1 MSTPRKRPII
11 LIPGIQGTK
20 LFNTNEKDFQ
30 VIWSGVKKNFS
41 NITKLALQK
50 DGTSDSEIEMVVER
64 ADVENLAYSE
74 IVNYLR
80 SLGYRVF
87 IFGYDW
93 RKSNLE
99 TAEKLESYIDKLKNK
114 LNVNSF
120 NFLTHSMGCLVLSS
134 YFKRL
139 GDEQK
144 INDIV
149 NKVIFTVPPVLG
161 SVESTFNLVAGKSR
175 LFNSSDDFRK
185 IARTFPSIYELLPV
199 YEGAYTF
206 KNTARQKDFDYSHFD
221 SYWQHVPNATRPDT
235 IVKQN
240 LIRHR
245 LSDMGAARSHND
257 FIYDFHAVQ
266 SETLKKKLL
275 VIVGTGEDTRVNVV
289 IKDKVDHVVNYFD
302 FDHPHAEGDGDG
314 TVPHASGIAFKDTLL
329 TLKVK
334 SRKVE
339 TWADGRFI
347 MTDWHAFFLN
357 NGRVQNVITRFFKP
371 RNAAE
376 VTALE
381 QKEWYHSIGSKI
393 AKVQ

>member
-1 MSTPRKRPII
+1 MATPRKRPII
-11 LIPGIQGTK
+11 LVPGIQGTK

-41 NITKLALQK
+41 NITKLALQR
-50 DGTSDSEIEMVVER
+50 DGSSDAEIEMIVER

-93 RKSNLE
+93 RKSNME
-99 TAEKLESYIDKLKNK
+99 TAHKLELYVNKLKDK

-120 NFLTHSMGCLVLSS
+120 NFLTHSMGCLVVSS
-134 YFKRL
+134 YFKLL
-139 GDEQK
+139 GNEDN
-144 INDIV
+144 INAVV
-149 NKVIFTVPPVLG
+149 NKVIFSVPPFLG
-161 SVESTFNLVAGKSR
+161 SIESTFNLVAGKSR

-199 YEGAYTF
+199 YQGAYTF
-206 KNTARQKDFDYSHFD
+206 ENTARQAQFDYANFD
-221 SYWQHVPNATRPDT
+221 SYWQHVPNATRKDT
-235 IVKQN
+235 IAKQS
-240 LIRHR
+240 LISMR
-245 LSDMGAARSHND
+245 LKDMGEVRSEND
-257 FIYDFHAVQ
+257 FIFDFHQ
-266 SETLKKKLL
+266 IKNEQLKDKLL
-275 VIVGTGEDTRVNVV
+275 VIVGTGEKTRVNIV
-289 IKDKVDHVVNYFD
+289 IKDKVDHVVNFFD

-314 TVPHASGIAFKDTLL
+314 TVPHASGIAFKDSIL

-334 SRKVE
+334 SRKLE
-339 TWADGRFI
+339 TWADGRFV

-371 RNAAE
+371 RAAQE
-376 VTALE
+376 IQGLN
-381 QKEWYHSIGSKI
+381 QREWYHSIGSRI
-393 AKVQ
+393 ARVQ

>member
-1 MSTPRKRPII
+1 MATPRKRPII
-11 LIPGIQGTK
+11 LVPGIQGTK

-41 NITKLALQK
+41 NITKLALQR
-50 DGTSDSEIEMVVER
+50 DGSSDAEIEMIVER

-93 RKSNLE
+93 RKSNME
-99 TAEKLESYIDKLKNK
+99 TAHKLELYVNKLKDK

-120 NFLTHSMGCLVLSS
+120 NFLTHSMGCLVVSS
-134 YFKRL
+134 YFKLL
-139 GDEQK
+139 GNEDN
-144 INDIV
+144 INAVV
-149 NKVIFTVPPVLG
+149 NKVIFSVPPFLG
-161 SVESTFNLVAGKSR
+161 SIESTFNLVAGKSR

-199 YEGAYTF
+199 YQGAYTF
-206 KNTARQKDFDYSHFD
+206 KNTARQAQFDYANFD
-221 SYWQHVPNATRPDT
+221 SYWQHVPNATRKDT
-235 IVKQN
+235 IAKQS
-240 LIRHR
+240 LISMR
-245 LSDMGAARSHND
+245 LKDMGEVRSEND
-257 FIYDFHAVQ
+257 FIFDFHQ
-266 SETLKKKLL
+266 IKNEQLKDKLL
-275 VIVGTGEDTRVNVV
+275 VIVGTGEKTRVNIV
-289 IKDKVDHVVNYFD
+289 IKDKVDHVVNFFD

-314 TVPHASGIAFKDTLL
+314 TVPHASGIAFKDSIL

-334 SRKVE
+334 SRKLE
-339 TWADGRFI
+339 TWADGRFV

-371 RNAAE
+371 RAAQE
-376 VTALE
+376 IQGLN
-381 QKEWYHSIGSKI
+381 QREWYHSIGSRI
-393 AKVQ
+393 ARVQ